1 MKVIKKAIKSLPPLN
16 EVVKVGDRVV
26 IRRTVLTERGQ
37 DSKVVATPIRVTKV
51 NRVTFD
57 GIREN
62 GDTVRIPRFSD
73 VLNWGVDN
81 SSDSLKGFV
90 L

>member
-1 MKVIKKAIKSLPPLN
+1 MKVIKKAIKPLPPLD
-16 EVVKVGDRVV
+16 EIVKVGDRVV

-57 GIREN
+57 GLREN
-62 GDTVRIPRFSD
+62 GDTVRIPRFSNI
-73 VLNWGVDN
+73 LNWGVDN